1 MSNIPDKN
9 TAKEPATRTGPVTPP
24 DQAGFPVLFVYY
36 AEVFLFFV
44 IQVFIIVFIAADSI
58 EPH

>member
-36 AEVFLFFV
+36 AEVFLFV
-44 IQVFIIVFIAADSI
+44 IQVFIVVFIAADSI